1 MVHQI
6 TMPLRVLKFVYI
18 GHSRKMARLYFKQ
31 VRAAGMIESIKLIKT
46 RLCEILETNSYIK
59 VHDRNLTY
67 GCISSFYRSY

>member
-1 MVHQI
+1 
-6 TMPLRVLKFVYI
+6 
-18 GHSRKMARLYFKQ
+18 MARLYFKQ